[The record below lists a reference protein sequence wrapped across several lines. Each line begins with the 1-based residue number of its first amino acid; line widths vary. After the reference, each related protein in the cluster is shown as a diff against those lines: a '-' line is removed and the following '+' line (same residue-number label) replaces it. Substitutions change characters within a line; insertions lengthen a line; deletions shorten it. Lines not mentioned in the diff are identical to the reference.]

1 VKRPAEISE
10 TEWAS
15 FGVQYAAQAAAA
27 FVHLV
32 DADKSEN
39 FVVAELE
46 GVYFNKF
53 YDLLK
58 GWVVADCEYRGKV
71 VDDLDA
77 TQITDDMVS
86 QLADSIRKLI
96 QIRESHG
103 SALSEKEFWDWVNS
117 GWREPGRES

>member
-1 VKRPAEISE
+1 MHRPAEMSE
-10 TEWAS
+10 TEWAF

-32 DADKSEN
+32 DADESDD

-58 GWVVADCEYRGKV
+58 GWVVADYEFRGAIL
-71 VDDLDA
+71 DDVEAMQRTDA
-77 TQITDDMVS
+77 MVG
-86 QLADSIRKLI
+86 QLADSIRSLI
-96 QIRESHG
+96 RIREANG
-103 SALSEKEFWDWVNS
+103 SALSEQQFWDWVNS
-117 GWREPGRES
+117 GFREPDSE